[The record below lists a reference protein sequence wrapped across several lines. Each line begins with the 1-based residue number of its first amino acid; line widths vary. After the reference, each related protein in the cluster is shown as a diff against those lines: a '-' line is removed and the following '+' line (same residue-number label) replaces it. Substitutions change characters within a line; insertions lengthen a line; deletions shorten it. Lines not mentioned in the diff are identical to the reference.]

1 MSTLDAFFTWG
12 GMLLESMAMMNV
24 GREIEQITGKWNN
37 CMPKVL
43 ERRILSN
50 DKFCYLEMLA
60 IFKCFALINL
70 LFSYEQLF
78 SPQPTFLECIHI
90 FLLSDRPDCLGGPR
104 YSIPQ

>member
-1 MSTLDAFFTWG
+1 MTEAKNVNVGCIFTWG

-24 GREIEQITGKWNN
+24 DREIEQITGKWNN

-60 IFKCFALINL
+60 IDI
-70 LFSYEQLF
+70 
-78 SPQPTFLECIHI
+78 
-90 FLLSDRPDCLGGPR
+90 
-104 YSIPQ
+104 